1 MPKLTVD
8 GREIEVA
15 PGTTVLQA
23 ALSVGIEIPHYCW
36 HPGLSVSG
44 NCRMC
49 LVEIEKV
56 PKLQIACATEASDGM
71 VVRTGTERVL
81 GARAAMMEFFLIHH
95 PLDCPICD
103 QAGECRLQE
112 YAVEH
117 GAGRSRYVEAKLRSN
132 KAVDIGP
139 HVLLDQERCIRCSR
153 CVRFCDEVTK
163 TSELAFFR
171 RGESTRI
178 GIHPGR
184 PLANP
189 YSGNVVD
196 LCPVGAL
203 TLKEFRFQ
211 TRVWFLKNTPTVCAA
226 CARGCNVLVAVGQQQ
241 AMMTTSGQLDD
252 RIKRIVPRPN
262 DEVNGHWIC
271 DEGRLSYERLSS
283 APRLLSAEAPAG
295 SPAEWS
301 EAVARAAA
309 TLRDAASA
317 GKLGA
322 ILSPRLVCEDLFAWK
337 RLLEGLGGARI
348 GVRRLL
354 RGEDDAI
361 LVRADRGANSR
372 GAAWILGED
381 AEESDLLR
389 AVGRGEIDT
398 LLVVGDPLDPGDAPA
413 LDAALRARLSR
424 VAFVGP
430 FAAGAAAGADVLLP
444 TAAWAEEDGTYVNFQ
459 GRVQRVRRC
468 HRPRGGGRPGWR
480 VALDLGEAAGIADPG
495 WTSPDDV
502 LRALAEAVP
511 ELGGLDAGALGLL
524 GAKRGGP

>member
-49 LVEIEKV
+49 LVEVEKA

-262 DEVNGHWIC
+262 EEVHGHWIC
-271 DEGRLSYERLSS
+271 DEGRLSYKRIN
-283 APRLLSAEAPAG
+283 APRTISGATWSPNTVTWTGNNRTHMVRVPGKGRFELRLPDGAVKLSYSVLKAEEPYLDEIVAASVAG
-295 SPAEWS
+295 IPWRHEFPNHCIRCGKSASWLWPSPVEPRKS
-301 EAVARAAA
+301 GQFSVASAARRQAA
-309 TLRDAASA
+309 TRGSTGQQHMGCDDPTFPMCRES
-317 GKLGA
+317 GTDPDSFGHPSYEDG
-322 ILSPRLVCEDLFAWK
+322 SPRLAAQRVLGASKPFIFESGSSLGSGYCHALF
-337 RLLEGLGGARI
+337 
-348 GVRRLL
+348 V
-354 RGEDDAI
+354 
-361 LVRADRGANSR
+361 
-372 GAAWILGED
+372 
-381 AEESDLLR
+381 
-389 AVGRGEIDT
+389 
-398 LLVVGDPLDPGDAPA
+398 PG
-413 LDAALRARLSR
+413 RLSFGGDQAGGQVHR
-424 VAFVGP
+424 HAFHES
-430 FAAGAAAGADVLLP
+430 GADDEAGGIDSRYSDFGCDHGSGQAVVRE
-444 TAAWAEEDGTYVNFQ
+444 AWQ
-459 GRVQRVRRC
+459 
-468 HRPRGGGRPGWR
+468 
-480 VALDLGEAAGIADPG
+480 
-495 WTSPDDV
+495 
-502 LRALAEAVP
+502 
-511 ELGGLDAGALGLL
+511 DAG
-524 GAKRGGP
+524 